1 MMLSKKMEKALNEQL
16 NAELES
22 SYIYLSLAAY
32 FESENLEGFASWMQV
47 QAQEEVS
54 HAMKIY
60 GYIHSRG
67 GRVLLS
73 AIDGPQTNWKS
84 PKSGFQAALNHE
96 KKITKR
102 IDDLVELANGESDHA
117 SHQFLMW
124 FVAEQ
129 VEEEESVSR
138 VVDRL
143 KMIDDAPGGIFMMD
157 RELAR
162 RAFQQGHGG

>member
-1 MMLSKKMEKALNEQL
+1 MLSKKMESALNEQL
-16 NAELES
+16 NAELAS

-32 FESENLEGFASWMQV
+32 FESENLEGFASWMQA

-67 GRVLLS
+67 GRVLLA
-73 AIDGPQTNWKS
+73 AIDAPQTNWES
-84 PKSGFQAALNHE
+84 PNSGFQAALDHE

-102 IDDLVELANGESDHA
+102 IDNLVELANSESDHA

-129 VEEEESVSR
+129 VEEEESVGR
-138 VVDRL
+138 VVDKL
-143 KMIDDAPGGIFMMD
+143 EMIDDAPGGIFMID

-162 RAFQQGHGG
+162 RAFQQGQGG

>member
-1 MMLSKKMEKALNEQL
+1 MLSKKMEKALNEQL
-16 NAELES
+16 NAELAS
-22 SYIYLSLAAY
+22 AYIYLSLAAY
-32 FESENLEGFASWMQV
+32 FESENLEGFSGWMQV
-47 QAQEEVS
+47 QAQEEVG

-67 GRVLLS
+67 GRVLLA
-73 AIDGPQTNWKS
+73 AIDAPQETWKS
-84 PKSGFQAALNHE
+84 PTAGFEAALEHE
-96 KKITKR
+96 KMITKR
-102 IDDLVELANGESDHA
+102 INDLVNLANDESDNA

-143 KMIDDAPGGIFMMD
+143 KMIGGAPGGMFMMD

-162 RAFQQGHGG
+162 RAYQQGQGH

>member
-1 MMLSKKMEKALNEQL
+1 MLSKKMEKALNEQL
-16 NAELES
+16 NAELAS

-32 FESENLEGFASWMQV
+32 FESENLEGFASWMQT
-47 QAQEEVS
+47 QAQEEVV

-67 GRVLLS
+67 GRVVLT
-73 AIDGPQTNWKS
+73 AIEGPQTSWKS
-84 PKSGFQAALNHE
+84 PTAGFEAAFEHE
-96 KKITKR
+96 KKISKR
-102 IDDLVELANGESDHA
+102 IDDLVEMANSENDHA

-129 VEEEESVSR
+129 VEEEESVGR
-138 VVDRL
+138 VVDKL
-143 KMIDDAPGGIFMMD
+143 KMVNEAPGGLFMMD

-162 RAFQQGHGG
+162 RAAMAGHGG

>member
-1 MMLSKKMEKALNEQL
+1 MEKALNEQL
-16 NAELES
+16 NAELSS

-32 FESENLEGFASWMQV
+32 FESENLEGFASWMQM
-47 QAQEEVS
+47 QAKEEVG
-54 HAMKIY
+54 HAMKFY
-60 GYIHSRG
+60 SFIHSRG
-67 GRVLLS
+67 GRVSLA
-73 AIDGPQTNWKS
+73 AIEAPQGTWKS
-84 PKSGFQAALNHE
+84 PKSGFQSALSHE

-102 IDDLVELANGESDHA
+102 IDELVEQANGENDHA

-162 RAFQQGHGG
+162 RAYQEGHGG

>member
-1 MMLSKKMEKALNEQL
+1 MLSKKMEKALNDQI
-16 NAELES
+16 NAELAS

-32 FESENLEGFASWMQV
+32 FESENLEGFAGWMQA
-47 QAQEEVS
+47 QAQEEVG

-60 GYIHSRG
+60 SYIHSRG
-67 GRVLLS
+67 GRVLLT
-73 AIDGPQTNWKS
+73 AIKDPQTAWDS
-84 PKSGFQAALNHE
+84 PTAGFEAALDHE

-102 IDDLVELANGESDHA
+102 INDLVELANSQDDHA

-138 VVDRL
+138 VVDKL
-143 KMIDDAPGGIFMMD
+143 KMIDGAPGGMFMMD

-162 RAFQQGHGG
+162 RAYEQSHGH

>member
-1 MMLSKKMEKALNEQL
+1 MLGSKMEKALNDQL
-16 NAELES
+16 NAELAS

-32 FESENLEGFASWMQV
+32 FESENLEGFASWMEV
-47 QAQEEVS
+47 QAQEEVG

-67 GRVLLS
+67 GRVLLT
-73 AIDGPQTNWKS
+73 AIEGPETSWKS
-84 PKSGFQAALNHE
+84 PATGFEAAFAHE
-96 KKITKR
+96 KMISRR
-102 IDDLVELANGESDHA
+102 INDLVELANSENDHA

-129 VEEEESVSR
+129 VEEEESVGR

-143 KMIDDAPGGIFMMD
+143 KMIDGAPGGLFMMD
-157 RELAR
+157 RDLAR
-162 RAFQQGHGG
+162 RAAAPSGHGG

>member
-1 MMLSKKMEKALNEQL
+1 MLSKKMEKAFNEQL
-16 NAELES
+16 NAELAS
-22 SYIYLSLAAY
+22 SYLYLSLAAY
-32 FESENLEGFASWMQV
+32 FESEKLEGFASWMQA
-47 QAQEEVS
+47 QAKEEVG

-67 GRVLLS
+67 GRVILS
-73 AIDGPQTNWKS
+73 ALDGPQSQWKS
-84 PKSGFQAALNHE
+84 PESGFEDAYAHE

-102 IDDLVELANGESDHA
+102 INSLVELANEENDHA

-138 VVDRL
+138 VVDKL
-143 KMIDDAPGGIFMMD
+143 KLLGEAPGGLFIVD

-162 RAFQQGHGG
+162 RAQYQQG

>member
-1 MMLSKKMEKALNEQL
+1 MLSKKVEKALNEQL
-16 NAELES
+16 NAELAS
-22 SYIYLSLAAY
+22 SYVYLSLAAY
-32 FESENLEGFASWMQV
+32 FESENLDGFASWMQV
-47 QAQEEVS
+47 QAQEEVG
-54 HAMKIY
+54 HAMKFY

-67 GRVLLS
+67 GRVNLT
-73 AIDGPQTNWKS
+73 AIEGPQTSWKS
-84 PKSGFQAALNHE
+84 PKSGFQAALDHE

-102 IDDLVELANGESDHA
+102 IDELVELANAENDHA

-138 VVDRL
+138 VVDKL

-162 RAFQQGHGG
+162 RAVVQKGHGG

>member
-1 MMLSKKMEKALNEQL
+1 MLSKKMEKALNEQL
-16 NAELES
+16 NAELAS

-32 FESENLEGFASWMQV
+32 FESENLEGFASWMQT
-47 QAQEEVS
+47 QAQEEVV

-67 GRVLLS
+67 GRVVLT
-73 AIDGPQTNWKS
+73 AIEGPQTSWKS
-84 PKSGFQAALNHE
+84 PTAGFEAAFKHE
-96 KKITKR
+96 KKISKR
-102 IDDLVELANGESDHA
+102 IDDLVEMASSESDNA

-129 VEEEESVSR
+129 VEEEESVGR
-138 VVDRL
+138 VVDKL
-143 KMIDDAPGGIFMMD
+143 KMVNEAPGGLFMMD

-162 RAFQQGHGG
+162 RAAMAGHGG